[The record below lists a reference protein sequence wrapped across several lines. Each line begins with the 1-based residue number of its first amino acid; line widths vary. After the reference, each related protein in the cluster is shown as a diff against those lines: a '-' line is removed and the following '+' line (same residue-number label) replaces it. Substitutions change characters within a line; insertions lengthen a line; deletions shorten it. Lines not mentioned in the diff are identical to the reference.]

1 MYAMRKQI
9 NQYRQSGPMAEAAM
23 ADPHRLIQ
31 MLFEGALER
40 IAVGRGAMLNGNIRI
55 KGEQIGQ
62 AISIIDSLRAMLD
75 LEQGGELA
83 ERLFALYEYMARR
96 LLQGSLHNDP
106 EPFAEVARLL
116 YEIKAGWDGVPAQLR
131 KAS

>member
-9 NQYRQSGPMAEAAM
+9 NQYRQSGHLAEAAV

-62 AISIIDSLRAMLD
+62 AISIIDSLRALLD
-75 LEQGGELA
+75 LEQGGDLA
-83 ERLFALYEYMARR
+83 EKLSALYEYMSRR
-96 LLQGSLHNDP
+96 LLQGNLHNDP
-106 EPFAEVARLL
+106 EPLNEVARLL
-116 YEIKAGWDGVPAQLR
+116 HEIKAGWDGVPGQLR